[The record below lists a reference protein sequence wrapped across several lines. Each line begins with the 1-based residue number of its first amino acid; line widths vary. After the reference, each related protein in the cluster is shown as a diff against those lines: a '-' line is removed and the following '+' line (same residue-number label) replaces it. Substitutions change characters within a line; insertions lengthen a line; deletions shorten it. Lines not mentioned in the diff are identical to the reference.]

1 MFKKLLDW
9 AEKLIN
15 RVEKDRERQAQKI
28 RNKQAAYLAERR
40 KQAEAEQL
48 KAYKQEIERRKAQRI
63 HRLSSYTDFAE
74 FKSLIESP
82 QYKRLSDDDR
92 DLFLKRAND
101 LRKQNPQFA
110 KDYQAWQ
117 NEKSKKVSM
126 PTNNRDIP
134 SI

>member
-1 MFKKLLDW
+1 MFNKLLNW
-9 AEKLIN
+9 AEKLVN
-15 RVEKDRERQAQKI
+15 WVEKDKEKQAQKI
-28 RNKQAAYLAERR
+28 REKRAAYLEERR
-40 KQAEAEQL
+40 KQAEAEQR
-48 KAYKQEIERRKAQRI
+48 KAYKQEIERRKANRI
-63 HRLSSYTDFAE
+63 HQLSSYTDFSE
-74 FKSLIESP
+74 FKSFIESP

-117 NEKSKKVSM
+117 NEKSKKFSNQI
-126 PTNNRDIP
+126 NNRNIP

>member
-1 MFKKLLDW
+1 MFNKLLNW
-9 AEKLIN
+9 AEKLVN
-15 RVEKDRERQAQKI
+15 WVEKDKEKQAQKI
-28 RNKQAAYLAERR
+28 REKRAAYLEECR
-40 KQAEAEQL
+40 KQAEAEQR
-48 KAYKQEIERRKAQRI
+48 KAYKQEIERRKANRI
-63 HRLSSYTDFAE
+63 HQLSSYTDFSE
-74 FKSLIESP
+74 FKSFIESP

-117 NEKSKKVSM
+117 NEKSKKFSNQI
-126 PTNNRDIP
+126 NNRDIP